1 MKGGLVGG
9 RFVLLSIS
17 NLNLLNTARMK
28 GRNGYTVAHC
38 GFISLMSRAIRASS
52 SLNAQQCFVYTRI
65 NMLTLENLNDTKK

>member
-28 GRNGYTVAHC
+28 REKRLRC
-38 GFISLMSRAIRASS
+38 S
-52 SLNAQQCFVYTRI
+52 
-65 NMLTLENLNDTKK
+65 TLWLYSTDVKSN